1 MTNAVGSPSTFDADG
16 PMDATHGSPLWH
28 LGPVEERAIRHGL
41 WIAGLVTLA
50 IGIGHIR
57 AGEIGFD
64 AHAYW
69 AAWDHHLYS
78 VAPEERDAYLYSPV
92 FAQAIWLLTLL
103 QWPVFCAL
111 WLGAIAA
118 IYAWLLAPLS
128 LRWRLPILLICSLD
142 VISGNVWS
150 LFALVIVFGFRF
162 PAAWAFP
169 ALTKVT
175 PVLGPVWFAVRREW
189 RSLVISTATTA
200 VLAGVSFAFAPGL
213 WERWFTLLLHP
224 DSFPHGISSMA
235 PAFYPPTPLLLAVE
249 LPIALA
255 VTIYAAR
262 TNRRWLLPVAML
274 FANPVFTAN
283 AFVILAAI
291 PRLRG
296 STEPERAT
304 LTSPRPELAT

>member
-1 MTNAVGSPSTFDADG
+1 MAISSVDEPPERTARFALVEPSA
-16 PMDATHGSPLWH
+16 M
-28 LGPVEERAIRHGL
+28 EERAVRHGL
-41 WIAGLVTLA
+41 GVVGLVTLA

-57 AGEIGFD
+57 QGQIGFD

-69 AAWDHHLYS
+69 SAWQHHLYS
-78 VAPEERDAYLYSPV
+78 VAPEERDAYLYSPA
-92 FAQAIWLLTLL
+92 FAQAIWPLTLL
-103 QWPVFCAL
+103 QWPAFCAL
-111 WLGAIAA
+111 WLGGIAA

-128 LRWRLPILLICSLD
+128 LRWRLPLLLICSLD
-142 VISGNVWS
+142 VVSGNVWAV
-150 LFALVIVFGFRF
+150 FALVIVFGFRY

-175 PVLGPVWFAVRREW
+175 PVLGPVWFAARREW
-189 RSLVISTATTA
+189 RALLISAATTGL
-200 VLAGVSFAFAPGL
+200 LAGLSFGLAPDL
-213 WERWFTLLLHP
+213 WHRWVALLLHP
-224 DSFPHGISSMA
+224 DSFPHGLSSMA

-255 VTIYAAR
+255 LTIYGAR

-291 PRLRG
+291 PRLRRDG
-296 STEPERAT
+296 ERAAQPT
-304 LTSPRPELAT
+304 LARLEAEVAISQ